1 MSLINQIRNRFHQIK
16 NSKFIKQLVQLLRK
30 ITFPGFRGMPI
41 YDVVKFFVMGI
52 RKSSLISRAN
62 SLSFTFLLAL
72 FPGILFLF
80 TLIPYIPVDGLQ
92 ESIMNALA
100 DILPG
105 QVFGFLEETITEI
118 VSKHNGEWLSLG
130 FFFALYF
137 SNNGVI
143 GIMKAFNRSAHT
155 IETRSWLKMHL
166 VTLGLQLILVSILI
180 IAAALLILTPVL
192 LNYITSQ
199 EIMSAS
205 FSVILINMGKWLVLA
220 LLILFSLSF
229 LYYLAPAGKKVF
241 RFFSPGSL
249 MATILAL
256 IFIALFNLYIDNFAQ
271 YNKLYGSI
279 GTLIILMLYININ
292 AIALLI
298 GFELNASIY
307 DARLQTLENR
317 ETEEDDD

>member
-1 MSLINQIRNRFHQIK
+1 MSLKNLIINKIQQVKDSRFTKRIT
-16 NSKFIKQLVQLLRK
+16 FLIRK
-30 ITFPGFRGMPI
+30 ITLPGFRGMPI
-41 YDVVKFFVMGI
+41 YDVVKFFFMGI

-80 TLIPYIPVDGLQ
+80 TLIPYIPVEGLQ
-92 ESIMNALA
+92 GSILNALA
-100 DILPG
+100 DILPV
-105 QVFGFLEETITEI
+105 QVFGFLEETISEI

-130 FFFALYF
+130 FFFAFYF

-155 IETRSWLKMHL
+155 METRSWLKMHL
-166 VTLGLQLILVSILI
+166 VSLGLQLILVSIILL
-180 IAAALLILTPVL
+180 AAALLILTPVL
-192 LNYITSQ
+192 LNYIASH
-199 EIMSAS
+199 EVMSAGVS
-205 FSVILINMGKWLVLA
+205 TILINIAKWVVLA

-241 RFFSPGSL
+241 RFISPGSM
-249 MATILAL
+249 MATLL
-256 IFIALFNLYIDNFAQ
+256 SLTFIALFNLYIDNFAQ
-271 YNKLYGSI
+271 YNKFYGSI

-307 DARLQTLENR
+307 DAKLQTIES
-317 ETEEDDD
+317 D